1 MQKEEQI
8 FSRGKIMEEPE
19 KQPPQKGD
27 ALKVGCII
35 FALLALCV
43 LAAIGSA
50 IGNLMQ
56 LNSGGGL

>member
-1 MQKEEQI
+1 
-8 FSRGKIMEEPE
+8 MEEPE